1 MIKFN
6 NLTDRHLQGIPLIHF
21 ILFISITMDN
31 NTMKQIKKNFTDM
44 FAEQYKK
51 ISELYDAH
59 EKSVSNMIEK
69 NSKMFNER
77 LNNLSQEIKT
87 NYDSIKQLKDNTR
100 DLEESLTVNQDLV
113 EEKLNTLKSQMRSI
127 QNEVSENKAELK
139 EQLRIQED
147 RSRRNNIR
155 VDSIA
160 EDENEAWENKE
171 NKLRSFLY
179 DELEITYEL
188 YIKKVHG
195 VRRREAFKFNSNNTP
210 ITIVPKFLDYKEK
223 EEVMR
228 RRYKF
233 KDTAY
238 LVREGFSQETVEIR
252 KKLWVQVNK
261 LREDGKY
268 AVIKYDKIVMRD
280 FRPRR

>member
-1 MIKFN
+1 
-6 NLTDRHLQGIPLIHF
+6 
-21 ILFISITMDN
+21 
-31 NTMKQIKKNFTDM
+31 M

-51 ISELYDAH
+51 LSELYDAH
-59 EKSVSNMIEK
+59 EKPISNMVEK

-155 VDSIA
+155 VDGIE
-160 EDENEAWENKE
+160 EDENETWVNTE

-179 DELEITYEL
+179 DELEITDEL
-188 YIKKVHG
+188 YTERADR
-195 VRRREAFKFNSNNTP
+195 VRRREGVRFNSSNTP
-210 ITIVPKFLDYKEK
+210 RTIAAKLLDYKEK

-228 RRYKF
+228 RRYKL
-233 KDTAY
+233 KGTMY
-238 LVREGFSQETVEIR
+238 SVREDLFKETVEKLLKSCEKMVSMQLSNTIR
-252 KKLWVQVNK
+252 
-261 LREDGKY
+261 
-268 AVIKYDKIVMRD
+268 
-280 FRPRR
+280 

>member
-1 MIKFN
+1 
-6 NLTDRHLQGIPLIHF
+6 
-21 ILFISITMDN
+21 
-31 NTMKQIKKNFTDM
+31 M

-147 RSRRNNIR
+147 RSRRNKIR
-155 VDSIA
+155 VDGIE
-160 EDENEAWENKE
+160 EDENETWVNTE

-179 DELEITYEL
+179 DELEITDEL
-188 YIKKVHG
+188 YIERADR
-195 VRRREAFKFNSNNTP
+195 VRRREGVRFNSNNTP
-210 ITIVPKFLDYKEK
+210 RTIAAKLLDYKEK

-228 RRYKF
+228 RRYKL
-233 KDTAY
+233 KDTMY
-238 LVREGFSQETVEIR
+238 SGREDFFKETV
-252 KKLWVQVNK
+252 KKLLKSCEKMVSMQ
-261 LREDGKY
+261 
-268 AVIKYDKIVMRD
+268 
-280 FRPRR
+280 